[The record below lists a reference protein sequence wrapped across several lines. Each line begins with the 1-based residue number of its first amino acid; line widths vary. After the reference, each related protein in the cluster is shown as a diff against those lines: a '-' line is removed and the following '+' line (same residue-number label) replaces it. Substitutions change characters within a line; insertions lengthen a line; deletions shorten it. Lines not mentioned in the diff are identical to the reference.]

1 MPRKKTTPEQSLHYW
16 RCYAKDIETSV
27 RFRLLSWAGQGM
39 AWRLFNLQFLN
50 GQIPVDPSQIARMLG
65 AGESEFLREW
75 PSLEEFF
82 PVSESGGRR
91 NPRQEEERNHCL
103 GIIKTRRE
111 VAGGK
116 SDPVEPEG
124 TAIGVPNGVPNG
136 GQEVQQVTTRTKNQ
150 EPRTSNQEVMNQE
163 LSIGLT
169 PAKQTVSAELV
180 KPAFEWVGY
189 WDQFVNC
196 YPKRNG
202 ATNKAKAEVK
212 FKSLVKSDA
221 DAVMI
226 LEGVKRY
233 KEHCD
238 HKGKTNTEFVQQMT
252 TWLNA
257 KGWTEDYGVGG
268 NLVDRMTAE
277 RDRMLKDAGF

>member
-116 SDPVEPEG
+116 SDPVEPKG
-124 TAIGVPNGVPNG
+124 TAIGVPNDVPIGAPNDD
-136 GQEVQQVTTRTKNQ
+136 QEVQQVPTRTKNQ
-150 EPRTSNQEVMNQE
+150 EPRTKNQEEEGDKPRPRTKKVVVPFTPPTQEQVMEYMQSRGWKE
-163 LSIGLT
+163 PLFYSEKWVDHYQPDWKIRGGKPMT
-169 PAKQTVSAELV
+169 DWQRAVRTWEEPSRMKKTAGSAH
-180 KPAFEWVGY
+180 PEW
-189 WDQFVNC
+189 D
-196 YPKRNG
+196 
-202 ATNKAKAEVK
+202 
-212 FKSLVKSDA
+212 L
-221 DAVMI
+221 
-226 LEGVKRY
+226 
-233 KEHCD
+233 
-238 HKGKTNTEFVQQMT
+238 
-252 TWLNA
+252 
-257 KGWTEDYGVGG
+257 
-268 NLVDRMTAE
+268 
-277 RDRMLKDAGF
+277 

>member
-50 GQIPVDPSQIARMLG
+50 GQIPVDPAQIARMLG

-116 SDPVEPEG
+116 PDPVEPEG
-124 TAIGVPNGVPNG
+124 TAIGVPNDVPIGAPNDD
-136 GQEVQQVTTRTKNQ
+136 QEVQQVTTRTKNQ
-150 EPRTSNQEVMNQE
+150 EPRTNNQESGTQE
-163 LSIGLT
+163 EFSEV
-169 PAKQTVSAELV
+169 PAKPSPV
-180 KPAFEWVGY
+180 KPKFIKPTIEEVEGYMAERGWTDPHHWATQWVAHYEANGWKVGKNPMKQWKSAVITWERPERLGKVAPGKPKAQSAMDLARDAFE
-189 WDQFVNC
+189 
-196 YPKRNG
+196 
-202 ATNKAKAEVK
+202 
-212 FKSLVKSDA
+212 
-221 DAVMI
+221 
-226 LEGVKRY
+226 RY
-233 KEHCD
+233 GRIGKE
-238 HKGKTNTEFVQQMT
+238 
-252 TWLNA
+252 
-257 KGWTEDYGVGG
+257 
-268 NLVDRMTAE
+268 
-277 RDRMLKDAGF
+277 

>member
-124 TAIGVPNGVPNG
+124 TAIGVPNDVPIG
-136 GQEVQQVTTRTKNQ
+136 ASSDDQEVQQVTTRTKNQ
-150 EPRTSNQEVMNQE
+150 EPRTSNQEEGEGDKPRARQKKQAVLFTPPTQE
-163 LSIGLT
+163 QVNEYMQSREWKD
-169 PAKQTVSAELV
+169 PSFWSKQWFEHYRDDDWKVKGGKKMTDWQKAVRTWERPERLKQFSPSAH
-180 KPAFEWVGY
+180 PEW
-189 WDQFVNC
+189 D
-196 YPKRNG
+196 
-202 ATNKAKAEVK
+202 
-212 FKSLVKSDA
+212 L
-221 DAVMI
+221 
-226 LEGVKRY
+226 
-233 KEHCD
+233 
-238 HKGKTNTEFVQQMT
+238 
-252 TWLNA
+252 
-257 KGWTEDYGVGG
+257 
-268 NLVDRMTAE
+268 
-277 RDRMLKDAGF
+277 

>member
-91 NPRQEEERNHCL
+91 NPRQEEERDHCL

-124 TAIGVPNGVPNG
+124 TAIGVPNDVPIGASNDD
-136 GQEVQQVTTRTKNQ
+136 QEVQQVPTRTKNQ
-150 EPRTSNQEVMNQE
+150 EPRTINQEEEGDKPRPRTKKVVVPFTPPTQEEVMEYMQSRGWKE
-163 LSIGLT
+163 PLFYSEKWVDHYQPDWKIRGGKPMT
-169 PAKQTVSAELV
+169 DWQRAVRTWEEPSRMKKTAGSAH
-180 KPAFEWVGY
+180 PEW
-189 WDQFVNC
+189 D
-196 YPKRNG
+196 
-202 ATNKAKAEVK
+202 
-212 FKSLVKSDA
+212 L
-221 DAVMI
+221 
-226 LEGVKRY
+226 
-233 KEHCD
+233 
-238 HKGKTNTEFVQQMT
+238 
-252 TWLNA
+252 
-257 KGWTEDYGVGG
+257 
-268 NLVDRMTAE
+268 
-277 RDRMLKDAGF
+277 